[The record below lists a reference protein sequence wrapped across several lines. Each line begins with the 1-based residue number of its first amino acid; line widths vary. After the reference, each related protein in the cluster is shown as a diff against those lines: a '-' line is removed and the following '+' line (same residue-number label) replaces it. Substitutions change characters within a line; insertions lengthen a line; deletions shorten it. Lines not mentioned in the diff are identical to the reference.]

1 MEWKPWFW
9 LVSRPVY
16 VEDACGYSHKLLWH
30 GILLDVLPKV
40 LGIKIRDLEALSFEL
55 EDLSV
60 WDGFEGVKSFEVE
73 FSGVGNPTGGL
84 VSKLI

>member
-9 LVSRPVY
+9 LVSRLVY
-16 VEDACGYSHKLLWH
+16 VEDACGYSAQVVMAWDLA
-30 GILLDVLPKV
+30 GCPSQSA
-40 LGIKIRDLEALSFEL
+40 GIKIRDLEALSFEL